1 MILDEKLR
9 WAGFWILDGLRGG
22 QTRKY
27 YDRIRYAWK
36 EGSSVA
42 ETEERIRNLI
52 RHAVKTTDFYK
63 DYPEDT
69 PLEKLPVVNKDRY
82 TTSHDPEQRQNLSQ
96 YCRWYFSR
104 GGSRIL
110 YWNERS
116 IYSCVGK

>member
-42 ETEERIRNLI
+42 ETEERIRI
-52 RHAVKTTDFYK
+52 
-63 DYPEDT
+63 
-69 PLEKLPVVNKDRY
+69 
-82 TTSHDPEQRQNLSQ
+82 
-96 YCRWYFSR
+96 
-104 GGSRIL
+104 
-110 YWNERS
+110 
-116 IYSCVGK
+116 

>member
-42 ETEERIRNLI
+42 ETEERIQNLI

-63 DYPEDT
+63 DLRAVQEGHIYEIDDNMISRQGPRLAQAFEALAQIIHPET
-69 PLEKLPVVNKDRY
+69 K
-82 TTSHDPEQRQNLSQ
+82 
-96 YCRWYFSR
+96 
-104 GGSRIL
+104 
-110 YWNERS
+110 
-116 IYSCVGK
+116 